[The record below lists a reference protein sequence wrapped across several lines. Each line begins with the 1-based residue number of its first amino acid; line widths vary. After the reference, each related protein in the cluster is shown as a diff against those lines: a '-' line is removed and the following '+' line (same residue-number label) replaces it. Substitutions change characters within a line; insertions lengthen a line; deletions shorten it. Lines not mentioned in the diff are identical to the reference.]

1 MSKGNNGGVLV
12 ITKTAERL
20 VNIEQEIRAVKE
32 LYFGNKISYSLANVE
47 ISELKEERDRLW
59 AQDRS

>member
-32 LYFGNKISYSLANVE
+32 LYFGNKISYNLANEE
-47 ISELKEERDRLW
+47 IQELKDERERLW
-59 AQDRS
+59 AQ